1 MKKLVKKTRTAE
13 KFLYNIIMKYLNFF
27 LLSFFLLLN
36 YLKAN
41 SSENINDIKSLFE
54 GRYELVYWEQDNLK
68 FNYPQIAGT
77 LVVQDNKISFTL
89 DSNMKE
95 NETVK
100 IIGWGKYNLSVNE
113 YNYGY
118 FDFKKMTD
126 NGTDMKVKKNL
137 PWQGMRK
144 YSVLLKNNKLLLTS
158 STGKQTWEL
167 DKKSLIYTDKEW
179 GMDKK
184 EVIRYWKRIN

>member
-1 MKKLVKKTRTAE
+1 MKL
-13 KFLYNIIMKYLNFF
+13 LLIILF
-27 LLSFFLLLN
+27 SFFSFF
-36 YLKAN
+36 KAN
-41 SSENINDIKSLFE
+41 SSENIDDIKSLLE
-54 GRYELVYWEQDNLK
+54 GRYELVYWKQDNLK

-77 LVVQDNKISFTL
+77 LVVKDNKISFTL

-95 NETVK
+95 NETIK
-100 IIGWGKYNLSVNE
+100 IIGWGNYNLSVNE

-126 NGTDMKVKKNL
+126 NGSDIKVNESL

-144 YSVLLKNNKLLLTS
+144 YSVLLKNDKLLLNS

-179 GMDKK
+179 GTDKK

>member
-1 MKKLVKKTRTAE
+1 
-13 KFLYNIIMKYLNFF
+13 
-27 LLSFFLLLN
+27 
-36 YLKAN
+36 
-41 SSENINDIKSLFE
+41 
-54 GRYELVYWEQDNLK
+54 
-68 FNYPQIAGT
+68 
-77 LVVQDNKISFTL
+77 
-89 DSNMKE
+89 MKE
-95 NETVK
+95 NETIK
-100 IIGWGKYNLSVNE
+100 IIGWGNYNLSVNE

-126 NGTDMKVKKNL
+126 NGTDIKVNENL

>member
-1 MKKLVKKTRTAE
+1 MKL
-13 KFLYNIIMKYLNFF
+13 LLIIFF
-27 LLSFFLLLN
+27 SFFSFF
-36 YLKAN
+36 KAN
-41 SSENINDIKSLFE
+41 ASENIDDIKNLLE
-54 GRYELVYWEQDNLK
+54 GRYELVYWKQDNLK

-77 LVVQDNKISFTL
+77 LVVKDNKISFTL

-95 NETVK
+95 NESLK
-100 IIGWGKYNLSVNE
+100 IIGWGNYNLSVNE

-126 NGTDMKVKKNL
+126 NGTDMKVNKTL

-179 GMDKK
+179 GTDKK

>member
-1 MKKLVKKTRTAE
+1 
-13 KFLYNIIMKYLNFF
+13 MKYLKMY

-36 YLKAN
+36 YSKAN
-41 SSENINDIKSLFE
+41 SSDNINDIKILFE
-54 GRYELVYWEQDNLK
+54 GRYELVYWKQDNLK

-77 LVVQDNKISFTL
+77 LVVKDNKISFTL

-95 NETVK
+95 NETLK
-100 IIGWGKYNLSVNE
+100 IIGWGNYNLSVNE

-126 NGTDMKVKKNL
+126 NGADMKVNKTL

-144 YSVLLKNNKLLLTS
+144 YSILLKNDKLLFTS

-179 GMDKK
+179 GTDKK
-184 EVIRYWKRIN
+184 EVIRYWKRIQ

>member
-1 MKKLVKKTRTAE
+1 
-13 KFLYNIIMKYLNFF
+13 MKYLKIY
-27 LLSFFLLLN
+27 LLSFLLLLN

-41 SSENINDIKSLFE
+41 SSDNINDIKSLFE
-54 GRYELVYWEQDNLK
+54 GRYELVYWKQDNLK

-77 LVVQDNKISFTL
+77 LVVKDNKISFTL

-95 NETVK
+95 NETLK
-100 IIGWGKYNLSVNE
+100 IIGWGNYNLSVNE

-126 NGTDMKVKKNL
+126 NGTDMKVNNTL

-144 YSVLLKNNKLLLTS
+144 YSVLLKNDKLLLTS

-179 GMDKK
+179 GTDKK
-184 EVIRYWKRIN
+184 EVIRYWKRIQ

>member
-1 MKKLVKKTRTAE
+1 MKCFKV
-13 KFLYNIIMKYLNFF
+13 Y
-27 LLSFFLLLN
+27 LLSFFLFTI

-41 SSENINDIKSLFE
+41 SSDNINDIKSLLE
-54 GRYELVYWEQDNLK
+54 GRYELVFWVQDNLK
-68 FNYPQIAGT
+68 FNYPKVAGT
-77 LVVQDNKISFTL
+77 LVLKDNKISFTL

-95 NETVK
+95 SKTIK
-100 IIGWGKYNLSVNE
+100 IIGWGNYNLSVNE

-126 NGTDMKVKKNL
+126 NGKDMKVNKNL

-144 YSVLLKNNKLLLTS
+144 YGVLLKDDKLLLTS
-158 STGKQTWEL
+158 STGKQTWKL

-179 GMDKK
+179 GTDKK
-184 EVIRYWKRIN
+184 EVVRYWKRIE

>member
-1 MKKLVKKTRTAE
+1 
-13 KFLYNIIMKYLNFF
+13 MKYFKIY
-27 LLSFFLLLN
+27 LLSLFLLLN

-41 SSENINDIKSLFE
+41 SSDNINDIKSLLE
-54 GRYELVYWEQDNLK
+54 GRYELVYWKQDNLK
-68 FNYPQIAGT
+68 LNYPQIAGT
-77 LVVQDNKISFTL
+77 LVVKDNKISFTL

-95 NETVK
+95 NESLK
-100 IIGWGKYNLSVNE
+100 IIGWGNYNLSVNE

-126 NGTDMKVKKNL
+126 NGTDMKVNKTL

-179 GMDKK
+179 GTDKK

>member
-1 MKKLVKKTRTAE
+1 MKL
-13 KFLYNIIMKYLNFF
+13 LLIILF
-27 LLSFFLLLN
+27 SFFSFF
-36 YLKAN
+36 KAN
-41 SSENINDIKSLFE
+41 SSENIDDIKSLLE
-54 GRYELVYWEQDNLK
+54 GRYELVYWKQDNLK

-77 LVVQDNKISFTL
+77 LVVKDNKISFTL

-95 NETVK
+95 NETIK
-100 IIGWGKYNLSVNE
+100 IIGWGNYSLSVNE

-126 NGTDMKVKKNL
+126 NGTDMKVNENL

-167 DKKSLIYTDKEW
+167 DKKSLIYTDEEW
-179 GMDKK
+179 GTDKT
-184 EVIRYWKRIN
+184 EIIRYWKRIN

>member
-1 MKKLVKKTRTAE
+1 
-13 KFLYNIIMKYLNFF
+13 MKYFKIY
-27 LLSFFLLLN
+27 LLSLFLLLN

-41 SSENINDIKSLFE
+41 SSDNINDIKSLLE
-54 GRYELVYWEQDNLK
+54 GRYELVYWKQDNLK

-77 LVVQDNKISFTL
+77 LVVKDNKISFTL

-95 NETVK
+95 NESLK
-100 IIGWGKYNLSVNE
+100 IIGWGNYNLSVNE

-126 NGTDMKVKKNL
+126 NGTDMKVNKTL

-179 GMDKK
+179 GTDKK

>member
-1 MKKLVKKTRTAE
+1 
-13 KFLYNIIMKYLNFF
+13 MKYLKMY

-36 YLKAN
+36 YSKAN
-41 SSENINDIKSLFE
+41 SSDNINDIKILFE
-54 GRYELVYWEQDNLK
+54 GRYELVYWKQDNLK
-68 FNYPQIAGT
+68 FNYPQIAGA
-77 LVVQDNKISFTL
+77 LVVKDNKISFTL

-95 NETVK
+95 NETLK
-100 IIGWGKYNLSVNE
+100 IIGWGNYNLSVNE

-126 NGTDMKVKKNL
+126 NGADMKVNKTL

-144 YSVLLKNNKLLLTS
+144 YSVLLKNDKLLFTS

-179 GMDKK
+179 GTDKK
-184 EVIRYWKRIN
+184 EVIRYWKRIQ

>member
-1 MKKLVKKTRTAE
+1 
-13 KFLYNIIMKYLNFF
+13 MKYLKIY

-41 SSENINDIKSLFE
+41 SSDNINYIKSLLE
-54 GRYELVYWEQDNLK
+54 GRYELVYWKQDNLK

-100 IIGWGKYNLSVNE
+100 IIGWGNYNLSVNE

-118 FDFKKMTD
+118 FDFKKMTY
-126 NGTDMKVKKNL
+126 NGIDMKVNENL

-144 YSVLLKNNKLLLTS
+144 YSVSLKKNKLVLTS
-158 STGKQTWEL
+158 STGKQSWEL
-167 DKKSLIYTDKEW
+167 DNKSLIYTDKEW
-179 GMDKK
+179 GTDKK
-184 EVIRYWKRIN
+184 EVIRYWKRIE

>member
-1 MKKLVKKTRTAE
+1 MKS
-13 KFLYNIIMKYLNFF
+13 FLIIFF
-27 LLSFFLLLN
+27 SFLSFF
-36 YLKAN
+36 KAN
-41 SSENINDIKSLFE
+41 SSENINDIKSLLE
-54 GRYELVYWEQDNLK
+54 GRYELVFWEQDNLK

-77 LVVQDNKISFTL
+77 LVVKNNKISFTL

-95 NETVK
+95 SETVK
-100 IIGWGKYNLSVNE
+100 IIGWGNYNLSVHE

-126 NGTDMKVKKNL
+126 NGIDMKVSENL

-144 YSVLLKNNKLLLTS
+144 YSVLLKNDKLVLTS

-167 DKKSLIYTDKEW
+167 DRKSLIYIDKEW
-179 GMDKK
+179 GADKK
-184 EVIRYWKRIN
+184 EIIRYWKRIE

>member
-1 MKKLVKKTRTAE
+1 
-13 KFLYNIIMKYLNFF
+13 MKYLKMY

-36 YLKAN
+36 YSKAN
-41 SSENINDIKSLFE
+41 SSDNINDIKILFE
-54 GRYELVYWEQDNLK
+54 GRYELVYWKQDNLK

-77 LVVQDNKISFTL
+77 LVVKDNKISFTL

-95 NETVK
+95 NETLK
-100 IIGWGKYNLSVNE
+100 IIGWGNYNLSVNE

-118 FDFKKMTD
+118 FDFKKMID
-126 NGTDMKVKKNL
+126 NGADMKVNKTL

-144 YSVLLKNNKLLLTS
+144 YSVLLKNDKLLFTS

-179 GMDKK
+179 GTDKK
-184 EVIRYWKRIN
+184 EVIRYWKRIQ

>member
-1 MKKLVKKTRTAE
+1 MK
-13 KFLYNIIMKYLNFF
+13 
-27 LLSFFLLLN
+27 LLLII
-36 YLKAN
+36 LFSFLSIFKAN
-41 SSENINDIKSLFE
+41 STENIDDIKSLLE
-54 GRYELVYWEQDNLK
+54 GRYELVYWKQDNLK

-77 LVVQDNKISFTL
+77 LVVKDNKISFTL

-95 NETVK
+95 NETLK
-100 IIGWGKYNLSVNE
+100 IIGWGNYNLSVNE

-126 NGTDMKVKKNL
+126 NGIDMKVNESL

-167 DKKSLIYTDKEW
+167 DKKSLLYTDKEW
-179 GMDKK
+179 GTDKK
-184 EVIRYWKRIN
+184 EVIRYWKRIE

>member
-1 MKKLVKKTRTAE
+1 
-13 KFLYNIIMKYLNFF
+13 
-27 LLSFFLLLN
+27 
-36 YLKAN
+36 
-41 SSENINDIKSLFE
+41 
-54 GRYELVYWEQDNLK
+54 
-68 FNYPQIAGT
+68 
-77 LVVQDNKISFTL
+77 
-89 DSNMKE
+89 MKE
-95 NETVK
+95 NESLK
-100 IIGWGKYNLSVNE
+100 IIGWGNYNLSVNE

-126 NGTDMKVKKNL
+126 NGTDMKVNKTL

-179 GMDKK
+179 GTDKK
-184 EVIRYWKRIN
+184 EVIRYWKRIQ

>member
-1 MKKLVKKTRTAE
+1 MKL
-13 KFLYNIIMKYLNFF
+13 LLIILF
-27 LLSFFLLLN
+27 SFFSFF
-36 YLKAN
+36 KAN
-41 SSENINDIKSLFE
+41 SSENIDDIKNLLE
-54 GRYELVYWEQDNLK
+54 GRYELVYWKQDNLK

-77 LVVQDNKISFTL
+77 LVVKDNKISFTL

-95 NETVK
+95 NESLK
-100 IIGWGKYNLSVNE
+100 IIGWGNYNLSVNE

-126 NGTDMKVKKNL
+126 NGTDMKVNKTL

-179 GMDKK
+179 GTDKK

>member
-1 MKKLVKKTRTAE
+1 
-13 KFLYNIIMKYLNFF
+13 MKYLKIY

-41 SSENINDIKSLFE
+41 SSDNINDIKSLLE
-54 GRYELVYWEQDNLK
+54 GRYELVYWQQDNLK

-77 LVVQDNKISFTL
+77 LVVKDNKISFTL

-100 IIGWGKYNLSVNE
+100 IIGWGNYNLSVNE
-113 YNYGY
+113 YSYGY

-126 NGTDMKVKKNL
+126 NGTDMKVNKTL

-144 YSVLLKNNKLLLTS
+144 YSVLLKNDKLLLTS

-179 GMDKK
+179 GTDKK
-184 EVIRYWKRIN
+184 EVIRYWKRIE